1 MTREQLEQLSKADL
15 IEIILELQARLATLE
30 DQIRRL

>member
-15 IEIILELQARLATLE
+15 IEIILELRARLATLE